1 MYVHVC
7 MCVCAQLRF
16 QLSLHPLSHPVD
28 CLQASSTH
36 QCSAVFVL
44 LELQLRLRQPSDV
57 VEGPAPFAM
66 SP

>member
-1 MYVHVC
+1 MYVRVC
-7 MCVCAQLRF
+7 MCVCVQLRF

-44 LELQLRLRQPSDV
+44 LELQLHLRQPSD